1 MKPAAEPIPCTL
13 DVLSSEELACR
24 AQAGSLPCFAELVHR
39 YQGRLYNFL
48 LRRNGNRI
56 DAEDLTQETFLRAWE
71 RLHQYKPKWRFSTWL
86 FTIGSRL
93 AINHHRAGARLR
105 RQDLAGSSL
114 DQFPTEFEEDP
125 SERSLRH
132 ESIQRVWE
140 VARCLLTP
148 EQHSMVWL
156 RYAEDLSASE
166 IARVLGKSQVT
177 VRVALHRARARIAA
191 ALHTHDEKS
200 LLTGKHSGDS
210 PGGRPVNALPVSA
223 PMPGGVT

>member
-1 MKPAAEPIPCTL
+1 MKRAVEPIPCTL

-48 LRRNGNRI
+48 LRRNGDRF

-93 AINHHRAGARLR
+93 AINHHRAGNRVRHRELGESSLARL
-105 RQDLAGSSL
+105 ASESG
-114 DQFPTEFEEDP
+114 EDP
-125 SERSLRH
+125 LERNMRQ
-132 ESIQRVWE
+132 ESNQQVWD
-140 VARCLLTP
+140 VARHLLTP

-156 RYAEDLSASE
+156 RYAEGLSATE
-166 IARVLGKSQVT
+166 IARVMGKSQVT
-177 VRVALHRARARIAA
+177 VRVALHRARERIAS
-191 ALHTHDEKS
+191 ALHTDESKS
-200 LLTGKHSGDS
+200 SLIGTHSKAASKLRFVDAS
-210 PGGRPVNALPVSA
+210 RVSD
-223 PMPGGVT
+223 PIPGGVA